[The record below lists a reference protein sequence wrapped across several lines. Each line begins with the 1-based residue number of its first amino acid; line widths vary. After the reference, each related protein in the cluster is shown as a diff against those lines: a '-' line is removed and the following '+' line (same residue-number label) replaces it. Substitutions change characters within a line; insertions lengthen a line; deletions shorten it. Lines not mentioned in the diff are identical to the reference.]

1 MPPDREKMSTDQPKR
16 ASTAFNLTLI
26 GLLVVF
32 VVALIVYVAA

>member
-1 MPPDREKMSTDQPKR
+1 MPSGREKMSTDQPKR

-32 VVALIVYVAA
+32 VAALILYIAA